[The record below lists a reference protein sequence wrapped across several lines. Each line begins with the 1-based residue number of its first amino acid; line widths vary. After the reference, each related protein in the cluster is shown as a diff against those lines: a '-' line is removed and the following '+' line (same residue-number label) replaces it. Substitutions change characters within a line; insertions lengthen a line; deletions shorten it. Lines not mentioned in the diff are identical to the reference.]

1 MVINSVVR
9 IGLAIILVLFGAGA
23 AGITIGYLI
32 GFASAT
38 VLLCLVLLSTMM
50 PIKKESTIRLT
61 VACKSILFASLP
73 SWIPKV
79 LAVVG
84 AQLGTVVLFGSY
96 GANQAGSYFIAM
108 AVFFAINAIVYSLF
122 SIAFPIVSAMD
133 DKRKRLVWRI
143 LKMSLVVS
151 LPISSTAMA
160 YSNEILGLIGPNYVQ
175 ASIPLKI
182 ILLSVFP
189 LSFILGIS
197 TLVYSYGNYR
207 QVLIMGLAL
216 NLPRVLLYFLLV
228 PTYGI
233 VGAGLAFTTGSI
245 IGFFVSII
253 IAERVKM
260 MLLWNELVLVFVI
273 PTTIAFTF
281 DYFHVTAI
289 VGIPLII
296 SLSAFLMVALHVLSR
311 LEVRD
316 TLQMLPNS
324 IGKPLINILNRL
336 GSNNDI

>member
-1 MVINSVVR
+1 MVR
-9 IGLAIILVLFGAGA
+9 IVLAIILVLFGAGA
-23 AGITIGYLI
+23 AGIAVGYLI

-38 VLLCLVLLSTMM
+38 VLLCLMLLSTMM
-50 PIKKESTIRLT
+50 PIKKEPTIRLT
-61 VACKSILFASLP
+61 VACKSILLASLP

-108 AVFFAINAIVYSLF
+108 AIFFAIYAIVNSLF
-122 SIAFPIVSAMD
+122 LVAFPIVSAMD

-143 LKMSLVVS
+143 LKMSLVLS

-160 YSNEILGLIGPNYVQ
+160 YSNEVLGLIGPNYVQ
-175 ASIPLKI
+175 ASISLKI

-207 QVLIMGLAL
+207 QVLIIGLAL
-216 NLPRVLLYFLLV
+216 NIPRVLLYFLLV

-233 VGAGLAFTTGSI
+233 TGAGLAFTIGSI
-245 IGFFVSII
+245 IGFVVSII
-253 IAERVKM
+253 IAERARM
-260 MLLWNELVLVFVI
+260 MILWKELVLVFVI
-273 PTTIAFTF
+273 PTIIAFTF

-296 SLSAFLMVALHVLSR
+296 SLSVFLMAALHVLSR
-311 LEVRD
+311 LEVHD
-316 TLQMLPNS
+316 TLQILPTR
-324 IGKPLINILNRL
+324 IGKPLTNILNRL
-336 GSNNDI
+336 GGNDDI